1 MSQKHTDT
9 KKLAK
14 GIKYLVFTLPLL
26 FLSPYLL
33 TLSFLNK
40 DNLSFYD
47 ASNVPRIKEALM
59 NGIKSIKYESNFNSS
74 KEIKDF
80 SKYNFLK

>member
-14 GIKYLVFTLPLL
+14 GIKYLAFTLPLL

-40 DNLSFYD
+40 DNLSFYFFLLVGI
-47 ASNVPRIKEALM
+47 AMGILAILLFFRALKA
-59 NGIKSIKYESNFNSS
+59 ILDSIF
-74 KEIKDF
+74 
-80 SKYNFLK
+80 

>member
-14 GIKYLVFTLPLL
+14 GIKYLAFTLPLL

-40 DNLSFYD
+40 DNLSFYFFLLVGI
-47 ASNVPRIKEALM
+47 AMGILAILLFFRALRA
-59 NGIKSIKYESNFNSS
+59 ILDSIF
-74 KEIKDF
+74 
-80 SKYNFLK
+80 

>member
-14 GIKYLVFTLPLL
+14 GIKYLAFTVPLL

-40 DNLSFYD
+40 ENFSFYLFLIVGILVGSF
-47 ASNVPRIKEALM
+47 AIFLFFK
-59 NGIKSIKYESNFNSS
+59 GIKTILDSIF
-74 KEIKDF
+74 
-80 SKYNFLK
+80 

>member
-14 GIKYLVFTLPLL
+14 GIKYLVFTVPLL
-26 FLSPYLL
+26 FLCPYLL

-40 DNLSFYD
+40 DNIYFYLFFIAGLLIGSLAMFLFFRALKTILD
-47 ASNVPRIKEALM
+47 AI
-59 NGIKSIKYESNFNSS
+59 F
-74 KEIKDF
+74 
-80 SKYNFLK
+80 

>member
-1 MSQKHTDT
+1 MNQKHTDT

-40 DNLSFYD
+40 DNFTFYLFLIVGILIGIL
-47 ASNVPRIKEALM
+47 AIFLFFRALKT
-59 NGIKSIKYESNFNSS
+59 ILDSIF
-74 KEIKDF
+74 
-80 SKYNFLK
+80 

>member
-14 GIKYLVFTLPLL
+14 GIKYLAFTLPLL

-40 DNLSFYD
+40 DNLSFYFFLLVGI
-47 ASNVPRIKEALM
+47 AIGILGILLFFRALR
-59 NGIKSIKYESNFNSS
+59 SILDSIF
-74 KEIKDF
+74 
-80 SKYNFLK
+80 

>member
-14 GIKYLVFTLPLL
+14 GIKYLAFTVPLL
-26 FLSPYLL
+26 FLSPYIL

-40 DNLSFYD
+40 ENFSFYLFLI
-47 ASNVPRIKEALM
+47 AGILIGSLAFFLFYK
-59 NGIKSIKYESNFNSS
+59 GIKTILDSIF
-74 KEIKDF
+74 
-80 SKYNFLK
+80 